1 MSYPIE
7 DENVQESLPSS
18 RNMNKFPTLGGFFP
32 VLPIKHLAKISY
44 ESSYQPYSH
53 TTSPPVSSSSRTQYH
68 LNPMANTLTPN
79 SKENMES
86 VRRSLIESV
95 SVTDIT
101 PNVMEDPTEKANL
114 DNSTFGILHKNT
126 SVTRQK
132 KTTTFG
138 KINTQKSIITSQQ
151 EDSEIKW
158 NCECS
163 NERMKAFLV
172 KMINNNYTM
181 TFVSL
186 LTVYCL
192 FGDDMRT
199 AFVDKSYDFIFTII
213 SILCIFFFGLE
224 IAASIVVKPNYYLSF
239 FFWLDLVSAVS
250 ILLDLVWIQNLI
262 FM

>member
-1 MSYPIE
+1 MSSPIE
-7 DENVQESLPSS
+7 DENVQESLPSLH
-18 RNMNKFPTLGGFFP
+18 NVNKFPTLGGFFP
-32 VLPIKHLAKISY
+32 VLPIKHLTKISY

-53 TTSPPVSSSSRTQYH
+53 SPSPPVSSSRAHYH

-101 PNVMEDPTEKANL
+101 PNALEDPTDKANL
-114 DNSTFGILHKNT
+114 DNSAFGILHKNT
-126 SVTRQK
+126 SATRPK

-138 KINTQKSIITSQQ
+138 KVNTQKSIITSLK
-151 EDSEIKW
+151 EDSEIRW
-158 NCECS
+158 NFECS
-163 NERMKAFLV
+163 NERLKALLE
-172 KMINNNYTM
+172 KIINNNYTM

-192 FGDDMRT
+192 FGDDVRT
-199 AFVDKSYDFIFTII
+199 AFVDKSYDFVFTII
-213 SILCIFFFGLE
+213 SIICIFFFGLE